1 MGYRVV
7 QILNNNVAIVHTRD
21 NKQNIVMG
29 RGVAFHKQKGD
40 LIQEDNV
47 DKVFEIKD
55 KNTVNDLTTL
65 LAHVPLDFVTTSYDL
80 IDQVQTKY
88 KFAAEPYI
96 YVTLTT
102 HLFGAY
108 QRLLN
113 KEDNRNYLPDLSLQ
127 YPVAYQIADDV
138 INGFK
143 SSLDISF
150 PESEHKSIALHFINA
165 HTDESVKED
174 GSQMENDQVSEVV
187 QSELKRNGIYRTKEN
202 ANDYDR
208 LLIHLKYFINR
219 LNNHEPDTLPI
230 SEGMIGEIETNYA
243 QAWKIVQRIKKL
255 MGVKLQIN
263 LSLSE
268 QTYLTIH
275 IQRLIKGD

>member
-1 MGYRVV
+1 MEYRIV

-29 RGVAFHKQKGD
+29 RGVAFQKQKGD
-40 LIQEDNV
+40 LIQEENI

-65 LAHVPLDFVTTSYDL
+65 LANVPLDFVTTSYDL
-80 IDQVQTKY
+80 IDQVQAEY
-88 KFAAEPYI
+88 RFAVEPYI

-108 QRLLN
+108 QRLIKN
-113 KEDNRNYLPDLSLQ
+113 EKDVNYLPDLSDT
-127 YPVAYQIADDV
+127 YPIPYQIADEV
-138 INGFK
+138 ITGFQNI
-143 SSLDISF
+143 LNISF
-150 PESEHKSIALHFINA
+150 PQSEHKSIALHFINA
-165 HTDESVKED
+165 HTTESIKEEKD
-174 GSQMENDQVSEVV
+174 QTENDEIIEVV
-187 QSELKRNGIYRTKEN
+187 QDELNRNGIYRTTKN

-208 LLIHLKYFINR
+208 LLVHLKYFVNR
-219 LNNHEPDTLPI
+219 LNNNEPDSLPV
-230 SEGMIGEIETNYA
+230 SEGMIGEIETNYS
-243 QAWKIVQRIKKL
+243 QAWQIVHHIKEL
-255 MGVKLQIN
+255 MQEKLQIE

-275 IQRLIKGD
+275 IQRLI

>member
-1 MGYRVV
+1 MEYRIA

-40 LIQEDNV
+40 LIQEENV

-65 LAHVPLDFVTTSYDL
+65 LANVPLDFVTTSYDL
-80 IDQVQTKY
+80 IDQVQAKY
-88 KFAAEPYI
+88 KFAVEPYI

-108 QRLLN
+108 QRLIKN
-113 KEDNRNYLPDLSLQ
+113 EEDVNYLPDLSDT
-127 YPVAYQIADDV
+127 YPIPYQIADDV
-138 INGFK
+138 ITGFRN
-143 SSLDISF
+143 SLDISF

-165 HTDESVKED
+165 HTSESINED
-174 GSQMENDQVSEVV
+174 KNQTENDEIIKVV
-187 QSELKRNGIYRTKEN
+187 QDELNRNGIYRTQQN

-208 LLIHLKYFINR
+208 LLVHLEYFINR
-219 LNNHEPDTLPI
+219 LNNNEPDSLPI
-230 SEGMIGEIETNYA
+230 SEGMIGEIENNYS
-243 QAWKIVQRIKKL
+243 QAWQIVQQIKEL
-255 MGVKLQIN
+255 MQKKLQIK

-275 IQRLIKGD
+275 IQRLI

>member
-1 MGYRVV
+1 MEYRIV

-21 NKQNIVMG
+21 DKQNIVMG

-40 LIQEDNV
+40 LIQEENV
-47 DKVFEIKD
+47 DKLFEIKD

-65 LAHVPLDFVTTSYDL
+65 LANVTLDFVTTSYDL
-80 IDQVQTKY
+80 IDQVQAKY
-88 KFAAEPYI
+88 KFAVEPYI

-108 QRLLN
+108 QRLI
-113 KEDNRNYLPDLSLQ
+113 KDEKDINYLPDLSNT
-127 YPVAYQIADDV
+127 YPIPYQIADDV
-138 INGFK
+138 ITGFRN
-143 SSLDISF
+143 SLDISF

-165 HTDESVKED
+165 HTSESINED
-174 GSQMENDQVSEVV
+174 KNQTENDEIIEVV
-187 QSELKRNGIYRTKEN
+187 QAELNRNGIYRTQQN

-208 LLIHLKYFINR
+208 LLVHLKYFINR
-219 LNNHEPDTLPI
+219 LNNNEPDSLPI
-230 SEGMIGEIETNYA
+230 SEGMIGEIENNYS
-243 QAWKIVQRIKKL
+243 QAWQIVQHIKEL
-255 MGVKLQIN
+255 MQEKLQIK

-275 IQRLIKGD
+275 IQRLI

>member
-1 MGYRVV
+1 MEYRIA

-29 RGVAFHKQKGD
+29 RGVVFHKQKGD
-40 LIQEDNV
+40 LIQEENV

-65 LAHVPLDFVTTSYDL
+65 LANVPLDFVTTSYDL
-80 IDQVQTKY
+80 IDQVQAKY
-88 KFAAEPYI
+88 KFAVEPYI

-108 QRLLN
+108 QRLIKN
-113 KEDNRNYLPDLSLQ
+113 EEDVNYLPDLSDT
-127 YPVAYQIADDV
+127 YPIPYQIADDV
-138 INGFK
+138 ITGFQN
-143 SSLDISF
+143 SLDISF

-165 HTDESVKED
+165 HTSESINED
-174 GSQMENDQVSEVV
+174 KNQTENDEIIKVV
-187 QSELKRNGIYRTKEN
+187 QDELNRNGIYRTQQN
-202 ANDYDR
+202 VNDYDR
-208 LLIHLKYFINR
+208 LLVHLKYFINR
-219 LNNHEPDTLPI
+219 LNNNEPDSLPI
-230 SEGMIGEIETNYA
+230 SEGMIGEIENNYS
-243 QAWKIVQRIKKL
+243 QAWQIIQQIKEL
-255 MGVKLQIN
+255 MQEKLQIK

-275 IQRLIKGD
+275 IQRLI

>member
-1 MGYRVV
+1 MEYRIV

-40 LIQEDNV
+40 LIQEENV

-65 LAHVPLDFVTTSYDL
+65 LANVPLDFVTTSYDL
-80 IDQVQTKY
+80 IDQVQAKY
-88 KFAAEPYI
+88 KFAVEPYI

-108 QRLLN
+108 QRLI
-113 KEDNRNYLPDLSLQ
+113 KDEKDINYLPDLSNT
-127 YPVAYQIADDV
+127 YPIPYQIADDV
-138 INGFK
+138 ITGFRN
-143 SSLDISF
+143 SLDISF

-165 HTDESVKED
+165 HTSD
-174 GSQMENDQVSEVV
+174 GIKDDKNQIENDEIIEVV
-187 QSELKRNGIYRTKEN
+187 QAELNRNGIYRTQQN

-208 LLIHLKYFINR
+208 LLVHLKYFINR
-219 LNNHEPDTLPI
+219 LNNNEPDSLPI
-230 SEGMIGEIETNYA
+230 SEGMIGEIETNYS
-243 QAWKIVQRIKKL
+243 QAWHIVQRIKEL
-255 MGVKLQIN
+255 MEEKLQIK

-275 IQRLIKGD
+275 IQRLI

>member
-1 MGYRVV
+1 MKYRIA

-40 LIQEDNV
+40 LIQEENV
-47 DKVFEIKD
+47 DKIFEIKD

-65 LAHVPLDFVTTSYDL
+65 LANVPLDFVTTSYDL
-80 IDQVQTKY
+80 IDQVQAKY
-88 KFAAEPYI
+88 KFAVEPYI

-108 QRLLN
+108 QRLIKN
-113 KEDNRNYLPDLSLQ
+113 EEDVNYLPDLSDT
-127 YPVAYQIADDV
+127 YPIPYQIADDV
-138 INGFK
+138 ITGFQN
-143 SSLDISF
+143 SLDISF

-165 HTDESVKED
+165 HTSESINED
-174 GSQMENDQVSEVV
+174 KNQTENDEIIKVV
-187 QSELKRNGIYRTKEN
+187 QDELNRNGIYRTQQN
-202 ANDYDR
+202 VNDYDR
-208 LLIHLKYFINR
+208 LLVHLKYFINR
-219 LNNHEPDTLPI
+219 LNNNEPDSLPI
-230 SEGMIGEIETNYA
+230 SEGMIGEIENNYS
-243 QAWKIVQRIKKL
+243 QAWQIIQQIKEL
-255 MGVKLQIN
+255 MQEKLQIK

-275 IQRLIKGD
+275 IQRLI

>member
-1 MGYRVV
+1 MEYRIA

-40 LIQEDNV
+40 LIQEENV

-65 LAHVPLDFVTTSYDL
+65 LANVPLDFVTTSYDL
-80 IDQVQTKY
+80 IDQVQAKY
-88 KFAAEPYI
+88 KFAVEPYI

-108 QRLLN
+108 QRLIKN
-113 KEDNRNYLPDLSLQ
+113 EEDVNYLPDLSDT
-127 YPVAYQIADDV
+127 YPIPYQIADDV
-138 INGFK
+138 ITGFQN
-143 SSLDISF
+143 SLDISF

-165 HTDESVKED
+165 HTSESINED
-174 GSQMENDQVSEVV
+174 KNQTENDEIIKVV
-187 QSELKRNGIYRTKEN
+187 QDELNRNGIYRTQQN
-202 ANDYDR
+202 VNDYDR
-208 LLIHLKYFINR
+208 LLVHLKYFINR
-219 LNNHEPDTLPI
+219 LNNNEPDSLPI
-230 SEGMIGEIETNYA
+230 SEGMIGEIENNYS
-243 QAWKIVQRIKKL
+243 QAWQIIQQIKEL
-255 MGVKLQIN
+255 MQEKLQIK

-275 IQRLIKGD
+275 IQRLI

>member
-1 MGYRVV
+1 MEYRIA

-40 LIQEDNV
+40 LIQEENV

-65 LAHVPLDFVTTSYDL
+65 LANVPLDFVTTSYDL
-80 IDQVQTKY
+80 IDQVQAKY
-88 KFAAEPYI
+88 KFAVEPYI

-108 QRLLN
+108 QRLIKN
-113 KEDNRNYLPDLSLQ
+113 EEDVNYLPDLSDT
-127 YPVAYQIADDV
+127 YPIPYQIAEDV
-138 INGFK
+138 ITGFRN
-143 SSLDISF
+143 SLDISF

-165 HTDESVKED
+165 HTSESINED
-174 GSQMENDQVSEVV
+174 KNQTENDEIIKVV
-187 QSELKRNGIYRTKEN
+187 QDELNRNGIYRTQQN

-208 LLIHLKYFINR
+208 LLVHLKYFINR
-219 LNNHEPDTLPI
+219 LNNNEPDSLPI
-230 SEGMIGEIETNYA
+230 SEGMIGEIENNYS
-243 QAWKIVQRIKKL
+243 QAWQIVQQIKEL
-255 MGVKLQIN
+255 MQEKLQIK
-263 LSLSE
+263 LLLSE

-275 IQRLIKGD
+275 IQRLI

>member
-1 MGYRVV
+1 MEYRIA

-40 LIQEDNV
+40 LIQEKNV

-65 LAHVPLDFVTTSYDL
+65 LANVPLDFVTTSYDL
-80 IDQVQTKY
+80 IDQVQAKY
-88 KFAAEPYI
+88 KFAVEPYI

-108 QRLLN
+108 QRLIKN
-113 KEDNRNYLPDLSLQ
+113 EEDVNYLPDLSDT
-127 YPVAYQIADDV
+127 YPIPYQIADDV
-138 INGFK
+138 ITGFRN
-143 SSLDISF
+143 SLDISF

-165 HTDESVKED
+165 HTSESINED
-174 GSQMENDQVSEVV
+174 TNLTENNEIIKVV
-187 QSELKRNGIYRTKEN
+187 QDELNRNGIYRTQQN

-208 LLIHLKYFINR
+208 LLVHLKYFINR
-219 LNNHEPDTLPI
+219 LNNNEPDSLPI
-230 SEGMIGEIETNYA
+230 SEGMIGEIENNYS
-243 QAWKIVQRIKKL
+243 QAWQIVQQIKEL
-255 MGVKLQIN
+255 MQEKLQIK
-263 LSLSE
+263 LLLSE

-275 IQRLIKGD
+275 IQRLI

>member
-1 MGYRVV
+1 MEYRIA

-40 LIQEDNV
+40 LIQEENV

-65 LAHVPLDFVTTSYDL
+65 LANVPLDFVTTSYDL
-80 IDQVQTKY
+80 IDQVQAKY
-88 KFAAEPYI
+88 KFAVEPYI

-108 QRLLN
+108 QRLIKN
-113 KEDNRNYLPDLSLQ
+113 EEDVNYLPDLSDT
-127 YPVAYQIADDV
+127 YPIPYQIADDV
-138 INGFK
+138 ITGFQN
-143 SSLDISF
+143 SLDISF

-165 HTDESVKED
+165 HTSESINED
-174 GSQMENDQVSEVV
+174 KNQTENDEIIKVV
-187 QSELKRNGIYRTKEN
+187 QDELNRNGIYRTQQN
-202 ANDYDR
+202 VNDYDR
-208 LLIHLKYFINR
+208 LLVHLKYFINR
-219 LNNHEPDTLPI
+219 LNNNEPDSLPI
-230 SEGMIGEIETNYA
+230 SEGMIGEIENNYS
-243 QAWKIVQRIKKL
+243 QAWQIVQQIKEL
-255 MGVKLQIN
+255 MQEKLQIK

-275 IQRLIKGD
+275 IQRLI

>member
-1 MGYRVV
+1 MEYRIV

-40 LIQEDNV
+40 LIQEENV

-65 LAHVPLDFVTTSYDL
+65 LANVPLDFVTTSYDL
-80 IDQVQTKY
+80 IDQVQAKY
-88 KFAAEPYI
+88 KFAVEPYI

-108 QRLLN
+108 QRLIKN
-113 KEDNRNYLPDLSLQ
+113 EEDVNYLPDLSDA
-127 YPVAYQIADDV
+127 YPIPYQIADD
-138 INGFK
+138 IITGFRN
-143 SSLDISF
+143 SLGISF

-165 HTDESVKED
+165 HTSD
-174 GSQMENDQVSEVV
+174 GIKDDKNQIENDEIIEVV
-187 QSELKRNGIYRTKEN
+187 QDELNRNGIYRRQTN

-208 LLIHLKYFINR
+208 LLVHLKYFINR
-219 LNNHEPDTLPI
+219 LNNNEPDSLPI
-230 SEGMIGEIETNYA
+230 SEGMIGEIETNYS
-243 QAWKIVQRIKKL
+243 QAWHIVQRIKEL
-255 MGVKLQIN
+255 MEEKLQIK

-275 IQRLIKGD
+275 IQRLI

>member
-1 MGYRVV
+1 MEYRIV

-40 LIQEDNV
+40 LIQEENV

-65 LAHVPLDFVTTSYDL
+65 LANVPLDFVTTSYDL
-80 IDQVQTKY
+80 IDQVQAKY
-88 KFAAEPYI
+88 KFAVEPYI

-108 QRLLN
+108 QRLIKN
-113 KEDNRNYLPDLSLQ
+113 EEDVNYLPDLSDA
-127 YPVAYQIADDV
+127 YPIPYQIADDV
-138 INGFK
+138 ITGFRN
-143 SSLDISF
+143 SLDISF

-165 HTDESVKED
+165 HTSDGIKED
-174 GSQMENDQVSEVV
+174 KNQIENDEIIEVV
-187 QSELKRNGIYRTKEN
+187 QDELNRNGIYRRQTN

-208 LLIHLKYFINR
+208 LLVHLKYFINR
-219 LNNHEPDTLPI
+219 LNNNEPDSLPI
-230 SEGMIGEIETNYA
+230 SEGMIGEIETNYL
-243 QAWKIVQRIKKL
+243 QAWHIVQHIKEL
-255 MGVKLQIN
+255 MEKKLQIK

-275 IQRLIKGD
+275 IQRLI

>member
-1 MGYRVV
+1 MEYRIV

-40 LIQEDNV
+40 LIQEENV

-65 LAHVPLDFVTTSYDL
+65 LANVPLDFVTTSYDL
-80 IDQVQTKY
+80 IDQVQAKY
-88 KFAAEPYI
+88 KFAVEPYI

-108 QRLLN
+108 QRLIKN
-113 KEDNRNYLPDLSLQ
+113 EEDVNYLPDLSDA
-127 YPVAYQIADDV
+127 YPIPYQIADD
-138 INGFK
+138 IITGFRN
-143 SSLDISF
+143 SLDISF
-150 PESEHKSIALHFINA
+150 PKSEHKSIALHFINA
-165 HTDESVKED
+165 HTSESIKED
-174 GSQMENDQVSEVV
+174 KNQTENDEIIKVV
-187 QSELKRNGIYRTKEN
+187 QDELNRNGIYRTQQN

-208 LLIHLKYFINR
+208 LLVHLKYFINR
-219 LNNHEPDTLPI
+219 LNNNEPDSLPV
-230 SEGMIGEIETNYA
+230 SEGMIGEIENNYS
-243 QAWKIVQRIKKL
+243 QAWQIVQHIKEL
-255 MGVKLQIN
+255 MQEKLQIK

-275 IQRLIKGD
+275 IQRLI

>member
-1 MGYRVV
+1 
-7 QILNNNVAIVHTRD
+7 
-21 NKQNIVMG
+21 MG

-40 LIQEDNV
+40 LIQEENV

-65 LAHVPLDFVTTSYDL
+65 LANVPLDFVTTSYDL
-80 IDQVQTKY
+80 IDQVQAKY
-88 KFAAEPYI
+88 KFAVEPYI

-108 QRLLN
+108 QRLIKN
-113 KEDNRNYLPDLSLQ
+113 EEDVNYLPDLSDT
-127 YPVAYQIADDV
+127 YPIPYQIADDV
-138 INGFK
+138 ITGFRN
-143 SSLDISF
+143 SLDISF

-165 HTDESVKED
+165 HTSESINED
-174 GSQMENDQVSEVV
+174 KNQTENDEIIEVV
-187 QSELKRNGIYRTKEN
+187 QDELNRNGIYRRQTN

-208 LLIHLKYFINR
+208 LLVHLKYFINR
-219 LNNHEPDTLPI
+219 LNNNEPDSLPI
-230 SEGMIGEIETNYA
+230 SEGMIGEIETNYS
-243 QAWKIVQRIKKL
+243 QAWHIVQHIKEL
-255 MGVKLQIN
+255 MEKKLQIK

-275 IQRLIKGD
+275 IQRLI

>member
-1 MGYRVV
+1 MEYRIV
-7 QILNNNVAIVHTRD
+7 QILNNNVAIVHTKD

-29 RGVAFHKQKGD
+29 RGVAFHKQRGD
-40 LIQEDNV
+40 LIQEENV

-65 LAHVPLDFVTTSYDL
+65 LANVPLDFVTTSYDL

-88 KFAAEPYI
+88 KFAVEPYI

-108 QRLLN
+108 QRLI
-113 KEDNRNYLPDLSLQ
+113 KDEKDVNYLPDLSNT
-127 YPVAYQIADDV
+127 YPIPYQIADD
-138 INGFK
+138 IITGFRN
-143 SSLDISF
+143 SLDISF

-165 HTDESVKED
+165 HTSESIKED
-174 GSQMENDQVSEVV
+174 KNQTENDEIIKVV
-187 QSELKRNGIYRTKEN
+187 QDELNRNGIYRTQQN

-208 LLIHLKYFINR
+208 LLVHLKYFINR
-219 LNNHEPDTLPI
+219 LNNNEPDSLPV
-230 SEGMIGEIETNYA
+230 SEGMIGEIENNYS
-243 QAWKIVQRIKKL
+243 QAWQIVQHIKEL
-255 MGVKLQIN
+255 MQEKLQIK

-275 IQRLIKGD
+275 IQRLI

>member
-1 MGYRVV
+1 MEYRIV

-40 LIQEDNV
+40 LIQEENV

-65 LAHVPLDFVTTSYDL
+65 LANVPLDFVTTSYDL
-80 IDQVQTKY
+80 IDQILAKC
-88 KFAAEPYI
+88 KFAVEPYI

-108 QRLLN
+108 QRLI
-113 KEDNRNYLPDLSLQ
+113 KDEKDINYLPDLSNT
-127 YPVAYQIADDV
+127 YPIPYQIADDV
-138 INGFK
+138 ITGFRN
-143 SSLDISF
+143 SLDISF

-165 HTDESVKED
+165 HTSESINED
-174 GSQMENDQVSEVV
+174 KNQTENDEIIEVV
-187 QSELKRNGIYRTKEN
+187 QAELNRNGIYRTQQN

-208 LLIHLKYFINR
+208 LLVHLKYFINR
-219 LNNHEPDTLPI
+219 LNNNEPDSLPI
-230 SEGMIGEIETNYA
+230 SEGMIGEIETNYS
-243 QAWKIVQRIKKL
+243 QAWHIVQRIKEL
-255 MGVKLQIN
+255 MEEKLQIK

-275 IQRLIKGD
+275 IQRLI

>member
-1 MGYRVV
+1 MEYRIV
-7 QILNNNVAIVHTRD
+7 QILNNNAAIVHTKD

-40 LIQEDNV
+40 LIQEENV

-65 LAHVPLDFVTTSYDL
+65 LANVPLDFVTTSYDL
-80 IDQVQTKY
+80 IDQVQAKY
-88 KFAAEPYI
+88 KFAVEPYI

-108 QRLLN
+108 QRLIKN
-113 KEDNRNYLPDLSLQ
+113 EEDVNYLPDLSDA
-127 YPVAYQIADDV
+127 YPIPYQIADDV
-138 INGFK
+138 ITGFRN
-143 SSLDISF
+143 SLDISF

-165 HTDESVKED
+165 HTSESINED
-174 GSQMENDQVSEVV
+174 KNQTENDEIIEVV
-187 QSELKRNGIYRTKEN
+187 QAELNRNGIYRTQQN

-208 LLIHLKYFINR
+208 LLVHLKYFINR
-219 LNNHEPDTLPI
+219 LNNNEPDSLPI
-230 SEGMIGEIETNYA
+230 SEGMIGEIETNYS
-243 QAWKIVQRIKKL
+243 QAWHIVQRIKEL
-255 MGVKLQIN
+255 MEEKLQIK

-275 IQRLIKGD
+275 IQRLI

>member
-1 MGYRVV
+1 MEYRIV

-21 NKQNIVMG
+21 DKQNIVMG
-29 RGVAFHKQKGD
+29 RGVAFHKQRGD
-40 LIQEDNV
+40 LIQDENV

-65 LAHVPLDFVTTSYDL
+65 LANVPLDFVTTSYDL
-80 IDQVQTKY
+80 IDQVQAKY
-88 KFAAEPYI
+88 KFAVEPYI

-108 QRLLN
+108 QRLIKN
-113 KEDNRNYLPDLSLQ
+113 EEDVNYLPDLSDA
-127 YPVAYQIADDV
+127 YPIPYQIADD
-138 INGFK
+138 IITGFRN
-143 SSLDISF
+143 SLDISF

-165 HTDESVKED
+165 HTSD
-174 GSQMENDQVSEVV
+174 GIKDDKNQIENDEIIEVV
-187 QSELKRNGIYRTKEN
+187 QDELNRNGIYRRQTN

-208 LLIHLKYFINR
+208 LLVHLKYFINR
-219 LNNHEPDTLPI
+219 LNNNEPDSLPI
-230 SEGMIGEIETNYA
+230 SEGMIGEIETNYS
-243 QAWKIVQRIKKL
+243 QAWHIVQRIKEL
-255 MGVKLQIN
+255 MEEKLQIK

-275 IQRLIKGD
+275 IQRLI

>member
-1 MGYRVV
+1 MEYRIV

-21 NKQNIVMG
+21 DKQNIVMG
-29 RGVAFHKQKGD
+29 RGVAFHKQRGD
-40 LIQEDNV
+40 LIQDENV

-65 LAHVPLDFVTTSYDL
+65 LANVPLDFVTTSYDL
-80 IDQVQTKY
+80 IDQVQAKY
-88 KFAAEPYI
+88 KFAVEPYI

-108 QRLLN
+108 QRLI
-113 KEDNRNYLPDLSLQ
+113 KDEKDINYLPDLSNT
-127 YPVAYQIADDV
+127 YPIPYQIADDV
-138 INGFK
+138 ITGFRN
-143 SSLDISF
+143 SLDISF

-165 HTDESVKED
+165 HTSESINED
-174 GSQMENDQVSEVV
+174 KNQTENDEIIEVV
-187 QSELKRNGIYRTKEN
+187 QAELNRNGIYRTQQN

-208 LLIHLKYFINR
+208 LLVHLKYFINR
-219 LNNHEPDTLPI
+219 LNNNEPDSLPI
-230 SEGMIGEIETNYA
+230 SEGMIGEIENNYS
-243 QAWKIVQRIKKL
+243 QAWQIVQHIKEL
-255 MGVKLQIN
+255 MQEKLQIK

-275 IQRLIKGD
+275 IQRLI

>member
-1 MGYRVV
+1 MEYRIV

-40 LIQEDNV
+40 LIQEENV

-65 LAHVPLDFVTTSYDL
+65 LANVPLDFVTTSYDL
-80 IDQVQTKY
+80 IDQVQAKY
-88 KFAAEPYI
+88 KFAVEPYI

-102 HLFGAY
+102 HLFRAY
-108 QRLLN
+108 QRLI
-113 KEDNRNYLPDLSLQ
+113 KDEKDVNYLPDLSNT
-127 YPVAYQIADDV
+127 YPIPYQIADDV
-138 INGFK
+138 ITGFQNN
-143 SSLDISF
+143 LDISF

-165 HTDESVKED
+165 HTSESIKED
-174 GSQMENDQVSEVV
+174 KNQTENDEIIKVV
-187 QSELKRNGIYRTKEN
+187 QDELNRNGIYRTQQN

-208 LLIHLKYFINR
+208 LLVHLKYFINR
-219 LNNHEPDTLPI
+219 LNNNEPDSLPV
-230 SEGMIGEIETNYA
+230 SEGMIGEIENNYS
-243 QAWKIVQRIKKL
+243 QAWQIVQHIKEL
-255 MGVKLQIN
+255 MQEKLQIK

-275 IQRLIKGD
+275 IQRLI

>member
-1 MGYRVV
+1 MEYRIV

-21 NKQNIVMG
+21 DKQNIVMG
-29 RGVAFHKQKGD
+29 RGVAFHKQRGD
-40 LIQEDNV
+40 LIQDENV

-65 LAHVPLDFVTTSYDL
+65 LANVPLDFVTTSYDL
-80 IDQVQTKY
+80 IDQVQAKY
-88 KFAAEPYI
+88 KFAVEPYI

-108 QRLLN
+108 QRLIKN
-113 KEDNRNYLPDLSLQ
+113 EEDVNYLPDLSDA
-127 YPVAYQIADDV
+127 YPIPYQIADD
-138 INGFK
+138 IITGFRN
-143 SSLDISF
+143 SLDISF

-165 HTDESVKED
+165 HTSD
-174 GSQMENDQVSEVV
+174 GINDGKNQIENDEIIEVV
-187 QSELKRNGIYRTKEN
+187 QDELNRNGIYRRQTN

-208 LLIHLKYFINR
+208 LLVHLKYFINR
-219 LNNHEPDTLPI
+219 LNNNEPDSLPI
-230 SEGMIGEIETNYA
+230 SEGMIGEIETNYS
-243 QAWKIVQRIKKL
+243 QAWHIVQHINEL
-255 MGVKLQIN
+255 MEEKLQIK

-275 IQRLIKGD
+275 IQRLI

>member
-1 MGYRVV
+1 MEYRIV

-21 NKQNIVMG
+21 DKQNIVMG

-40 LIQEDNV
+40 LIQEENV

-65 LAHVPLDFVTTSYDL
+65 LANVPLDFVTTSYDL
-80 IDQVQTKY
+80 IDQVQAKY
-88 KFAAEPYI
+88 KFAVEPYI

-108 QRLLN
+108 QRLIKN
-113 KEDNRNYLPDLSLQ
+113 EEDVNYLPDLSDT
-127 YPVAYQIADDV
+127 YPIPYQIADD
-138 INGFK
+138 IITGFRN
-143 SSLDISF
+143 SLDISF

-165 HTDESVKED
+165 HTSD
-174 GSQMENDQVSEVV
+174 GIKDDKNQIENDEIIEVV
-187 QSELKRNGIYRTKEN
+187 QDELNRNGIYRRQTN

-208 LLIHLKYFINR
+208 LLVHLKYFINR
-219 LNNHEPDTLPI
+219 LNNNEPDSLPI
-230 SEGMIGEIETNYA
+230 SEGMIGEIENNYS
-243 QAWKIVQRIKKL
+243 QAWQIIQQIKEL
-255 MGVKLQIN
+255 MQEKLQIK

-275 IQRLIKGD
+275 IQRLI

>member
-1 MGYRVV
+1 MEYRIA

-40 LIQEDNV
+40 LIQEENV

-65 LAHVPLDFVTTSYDL
+65 LANVPLDFVTTSYDL
-80 IDQVQTKY
+80 IDQVQAKY
-88 KFAAEPYI
+88 KFAVEPYI

-108 QRLLN
+108 QRLIKN
-113 KEDNRNYLPDLSLQ
+113 EEDVNYLPDLSDT
-127 YPVAYQIADDV
+127 YPIPYQIADDV
-138 INGFK
+138 ITGFRN
-143 SSLDISF
+143 SLDISF

-165 HTDESVKED
+165 HTSESINED
-174 GSQMENDQVSEVV
+174 KNQTENDEIIKVV
-187 QSELKRNGIYRTKEN
+187 QDELNRNGIYRTQQN
-202 ANDYDR
+202 VNDYDR
-208 LLIHLKYFINR
+208 LLVHLKYFINR
-219 LNNHEPDTLPI
+219 LNNNEPDSLPI
-230 SEGMIGEIETNYA
+230 SEGMIGEIENNYS
-243 QAWKIVQRIKKL
+243 QAWQIVQQIKEL
-255 MGVKLQIN
+255 MQEKLQIK
-263 LSLSE
+263 LLLSE

-275 IQRLIKGD
+275 IQRLI

>member
-1 MGYRVV
+1 MEYRIA

-40 LIQEDNV
+40 LIQEENV

-65 LAHVPLDFVTTSYDL
+65 LANVPLDFVTTSYDL
-80 IDQVQTKY
+80 IDQVQAKY
-88 KFAAEPYI
+88 KFAVEPYI

-108 QRLLN
+108 QRLIKN
-113 KEDNRNYLPDLSLQ
+113 EEDVNYLPDLSDT
-127 YPVAYQIADDV
+127 YPIPYQIADDV
-138 INGFK
+138 ITGFRN
-143 SSLDISF
+143 SLDISF

-165 HTDESVKED
+165 HTNESINED
-174 GSQMENDQVSEVV
+174 KNQTENDEIIKVV
-187 QSELKRNGIYRTKEN
+187 QDELNRNGIYRTQQN
-202 ANDYDR
+202 VNDYDR
-208 LLIHLKYFINR
+208 LLVHLKYFINR
-219 LNNHEPDTLPI
+219 LNNNEPDSLPI
-230 SEGMIGEIETNYA
+230 SEGMIGEIENNYS
-243 QAWKIVQRIKKL
+243 QAWQIVQQIKEL
-255 MGVKLQIN
+255 MQEKLQIK

-275 IQRLIKGD
+275 IQRLI

>member
-1 MGYRVV
+1 MEYRIV

-21 NKQNIVMG
+21 DKQNIVMG
-29 RGVAFHKQKGD
+29 RGVAFHKQRGD
-40 LIQEDNV
+40 LIQDEIV

-65 LAHVPLDFVTTSYDL
+65 LANVPLDFVTTSYDL
-80 IDQVQTKY
+80 IDQVQAKY
-88 KFAAEPYI
+88 KFAVEPYI

-108 QRLLN
+108 QRLIKN
-113 KEDNRNYLPDLSLQ
+113 EEDVNYLPDLSDA
-127 YPVAYQIADDV
+127 YPIPYQIADD
-138 INGFK
+138 IITGFRN
-143 SSLDISF
+143 SLDISF

-165 HTDESVKED
+165 HTSD
-174 GSQMENDQVSEVV
+174 GIKDDKNQIENDEIIEVV
-187 QSELKRNGIYRTKEN
+187 QDELNRNGIYRRQTN

-208 LLIHLKYFINR
+208 LLVHLKYFINR
-219 LNNHEPDTLPI
+219 LNNNEPDSLPI
-230 SEGMIGEIETNYA
+230 SEGMIGEIKTNYS
-243 QAWKIVQRIKKL
+243 QAWHIVQHIKEL
-255 MGVKLQIN
+255 MEKKLQIK

-275 IQRLIKGD
+275 IQRLI